1 MTKKLRDNLTA
12 YAFLAPFLV
21 IFLTFLFYP
30 IFYSLYLSFHRVTD
44 LYDVFG
50 QMKFV
55 GLDNFVRLMH
65 DGQFWWSLLMTLYY
79 GVLVIPLGII
89 VSLILALLL
98 NNRLPF
104 RSLFRSAY
112 FMPYVLDMFVVGLV
126 WVLIYSPHF
135 GVLNRLFMLFGIDAF
150 LEKGFLGNPLTAMP
164 AVALANV
171 LKGSGFGMV
180 LYLAAMGSI
189 SPSLYEAASIDGA
202 GGWQRFRAITFP
214 LLKPVTLFMIIIG
227 VIAALNAF
235 AEIYAMT
242 EGGPNV
248 EVGGRALGAT
258 WVTGYY
264 LFRTFY
270 VSLKLG
276 YAAAI
281 SYVLL
286 ILTLIIS
293 LVNMRLFRTERI

>member
-1 MTKKLRDNLTA
+1 MTKRVRDNLVA

-21 IFLTFLFYP
+21 VFLIFLFYP

-50 QMKFV
+50 KMKLV
-55 GLDNFVRLMH
+55 GFDNFAQLIH

-79 GVLVIPLGII
+79 AALVIPLGII
-89 VSLILALLL
+89 VALALALLL

-112 FMPYVLDMFVVGLV
+112 FMPYVLDMFVVGIV

-135 GVLNRLFMLFGIDAF
+135 GVLNKFLQLFGIDAF
-150 LEKGFLGNPLTAMP
+150 LEKGFLGHPLSAMP

-171 LKGSGFGMV
+171 LKSSGFGMV
-180 LYLAAMGSI
+180 LYLAAMGNI
-189 SPSLYEAASIDGA
+189 SPSLYEAAAMDGA
-202 GGWQRFRAITFP
+202 NGWQRFRAITFP
-214 LLKPVTLFMIIIG
+214 LLKPVTLFMVIIG

-248 EVGGRALGAT
+248 EIGGRALGAT

-293 LVNMRLFRTERI
+293 VVNMRLFRTERV

>member
-1 MTKKLRDNLTA
+1 MTKRLRDNLVA

-30 IFYSLYLSFHRVTD
+30 IFYSLYLSFHRVSD

-50 QMKFV
+50 AMKFV
-55 GLDNFVRLMH
+55 RLDNFTQLIH

-79 GVLVIPLGII
+79 AALVIPFGII
-89 VSLILALLL
+89 LSLCLALLL

-112 FMPYVLDMFVVGLV
+112 FMPYVLDMFVVGVV

-135 GVLNRLFMLFGIDAF
+135 GVLNRLFMLFDIETF
-150 LEKGFLGNPLTAMP
+150 LEKGFLGNPWSAMP
-164 AVALANV
+164 AVAFANV
-171 LKGSGFGMV
+171 LKSSGFGMV
-180 LYLAAMGSI
+180 LYLAAIANI
-189 SPSLYEAASIDGA
+189 SPSLYEAAAIDGA
-202 GGWQRFRAITFP
+202 GGWHRFRAITYP
-214 LLKPVTLFMIIIG
+214 LLKPVTLFLVIIG
-227 VIAALNAF
+227 IITALNAF

-248 EVGGRALGAT
+248 EIGGRALGAT

-286 ILTLIIS
+286 LLTLIIS
-293 LVNMRLFRTERI
+293 VINMRLFRTEST

>member
-79 GVLVIPLGII
+79 GALVIPLGII

-189 SPSLYEAASIDGA
+189 SPALYEAASIDGA

-248 EVGGRALGAT
+248 EGGGRALGAT

>member
-1 MTKKLRDNLTA
+1 MTKRVRDNMVA
-12 YAFLAPFLV
+12 YSFLAPFLAV
-21 IFLTFLFYP
+21 FLTFLFYP
-30 IFYSLYLSFHRVTD
+30 IFYSLYLSFHRVSD

-50 QMKFV
+50 AMRFV
-55 GLDNFVRLMH
+55 GLANFGQLLH

-79 GVLVIPLGII
+79 AALVIPLGII
-89 VSLILALLL
+89 MSLALALLL

-104 RSLFRSAY
+104 RSLFRSAF
-112 FMPYVLDMFVVGLV
+112 FMPYVLDMFVVGIV

-135 GVLNRLFMLFGIDAF
+135 GVLNRLFTLFDIDLF
-150 LEKGFLGNPLTAMP
+150 LESGFLGNPYSAMP
-164 AVALANV
+164 AVAVANV

-180 LYLAAMGSI
+180 LYLAALSNI
-189 SPSLYEAASIDGA
+189 SPSLYEAAAIDGA
-202 GGWQRFRAITFP
+202 SGWQQLRAITFP
-214 LLKPVTLFMIIIG
+214 LLKPVTLFMVIIG
-227 VIAALNAF
+227 IIAALNAF

-286 ILTLIIS
+286 ALTLIIS
-293 LVNMRLFRTERI
+293 IVNMRLFRTERA

>member
-1 MTKKLRDNLTA
+1 MTKRLRDNLTA
-12 YAFLAPFLV
+12 YTFLAPFLI
-21 IFLTFLFYP
+21 IFLTFLVYP
-30 IFYSLYLSFHRVTD
+30 IFYSLYLSFHRVVD

-50 QMKFV
+50 NMKFV
-55 GLDNFVRLMH
+55 GLDNFGNLIH
-65 DGQFWWSLLMTLYY
+65 DGQFWWSLLMTFYY
-79 GVLVIPLGII
+79 AALVIPFGII
-89 VSLILALLL
+89 LSLFLALLL

-112 FMPYVLDMFVVGLV
+112 FMPYVLDMFVVGIV

-135 GVLNRLFMLFGIDAF
+135 GVLNRLFSLFGIDTF
-150 LEKGFLGNPLTAMP
+150 LEKGFLGNPWSAMP

-171 LKGSGFGMV
+171 LKASGFGMI
-180 LYLAAMGSI
+180 LYLAAIANI
-189 SPSLYEAASIDGA
+189 SPSLYEAAAIDGA
-202 GGWQRFRAITFP
+202 NGWQRFRAITYP
-214 LLKPVTLFMIIIG
+214 LLKPITLFLVIIG
-227 VIAALNAF
+227 VIGSLNAF

-293 LVNMRLFRTERI
+293 VVNMRLFRTERA

>member
-1 MTKKLRDNLTA
+1 MTIKLRENLVA

-21 IFLTFLFYP
+21 IFLAFLFYP

-50 QMKFV
+50 TMKFV
-55 GLDNFVRLMH
+55 GLDNFGRMLD

-79 GVLVIPLGII
+79 AALVIPLGII
-89 VSLILALLL
+89 TSLSLALLL

-135 GVLNRLFMLFGIDAF
+135 GVLNRLFTLFGIDAF
-150 LEKGFLGNPLTAMP
+150 LESGFLGNPYSAMP

-180 LYLAAMGSI
+180 LYLAALSNI
-189 SPSLYEAASIDGA
+189 SPSLYEAAAIDGA

-214 LLKPVTLFMIIIG
+214 LLKPITLFLIVIG
-227 VIAALNAF
+227 VITALNAF

-248 EVGGRALGAT
+248 EVAGRALGAT

-270 VSLKLG
+270 VGLKLG

-293 LVNMRLFRTERI
+293 VINMRLFRTEER

>member
-65 DGQFWWSLLMTLYY
+65 DGQFWWSLLMTIYY
-79 GVLVIPLGII
+79 GALVIPLGII

-135 GVLNRLFMLFGIDAF
+135 GVLNRLFMLFGIDTF
-150 LEKGFLGNPLTAMP
+150 LEKGFLGNPLSAMP

-189 SPSLYEAASIDGA
+189 SPSLTSV
-202 GGWQRFRAITFP
+202 
-214 LLKPVTLFMIIIG
+214 LVTVKG
-227 VIAALNAF
+227 
-235 AEIYAMT
+235 
-242 EGGPNV
+242 
-248 EVGGRALGAT
+248 
-258 WVTGYY
+258 
-264 LFRTFY
+264 
-270 VSLKLG
+270 
-276 YAAAI
+276 
-281 SYVLL
+281 
-286 ILTLIIS
+286 
-293 LVNMRLFRTERI
+293 

>member
-293 LVNMRLFRTERI
+293 LINMRLFRTERI

>member
-1 MTKKLRDNLTA
+1 MTIKLRDNLVA
-12 YAFLAPFLV
+12 YSFLAPFLV

-30 IFYSLYLSFHRVTD
+30 IFYSLYLSFHKVT
-44 LYDVFG
+44 YHYNVFG
-50 QMKFV
+50 AMKFV
-55 GLDNFVRLMH
+55 GLDNFAKLIH

-79 GVLVIPLGII
+79 AALVIPFGII
-89 VSLILALLL
+89 LSLFLALLL

-135 GVLNRLFMLFGIDAF
+135 GVLNRLFLLFGIDIF
-150 LEKGFLGNPLTAMP
+150 LEKGFLGNPWSAMP
-164 AVALANV
+164 AVAFANV

-180 LYLAAMGSI
+180 LYLAAMANI
-189 SPSLYEAASIDGA
+189 SPSLYEAAAIDGA
-202 GGWQRFRAITFP
+202 GGWQRFRAITYP
-214 LLKPVTLFMIIIG
+214 LLKPVTLFLVIIG
-227 VIAALNAF
+227 IITALNAF

-248 EVGGRALGAT
+248 EIGGRALGAT

-270 VSLKLG
+270 ISLKLG

-286 ILTLIIS
+286 VLTLIIS
-293 LVNMRLFRTERI
+293 IVNMRLFRTERA

>member
-1 MTKKLRDNLTA
+1 M
-12 YAFLAPFLV
+12 
-21 IFLTFLFYP
+21 
-30 IFYSLYLSFHRVTD
+30 
-44 LYDVFG
+44 
-50 QMKFV
+50 
-55 GLDNFVRLMH
+55 
-65 DGQFWWSLLMTLYY
+65 
-79 GVLVIPLGII
+79 
-89 VSLILALLL
+89 
-98 NNRLPF
+98 
-104 RSLFRSAY
+104 
-112 FMPYVLDMFVVGLV
+112 
-126 WVLIYSPHF
+126 
-135 GVLNRLFMLFGIDAF
+135 
-150 LEKGFLGNPLTAMP
+150 GN
-164 AVALANV
+164 
-171 LKGSGFGMV
+171 
-180 LYLAAMGSI
+180 I
-189 SPSLYEAASIDGA
+189 SPSLHEAAAMDGA
-202 GGWQRFRAITFP
+202 NGWQRFRAITFP

-248 EVGGRALGAT
+248 EIGGRALGAT

-293 LVNMRLFRTERI
+293 VVNMRLFRTERI

>member
-1 MTKKLRDNLTA
+1 MTKRVRDNLVA

-21 IFLTFLFYP
+21 VFLTFLFYP

-50 QMKFV
+50 KMKLV
-55 GLDNFVRLMH
+55 GFDNFAQLVH

-79 GVLVIPLGII
+79 AALVIPLGII
-89 VSLILALLL
+89 VSLSLALLL

-112 FMPYVLDMFVVGLV
+112 FMPYVLDMFVVGVV

-135 GVLNRLFMLFGIDAF
+135 GVLNRFLQLFGIDTF
-150 LEKGFLGNPLTAMP
+150 LEKGFLGNPLSAMP
-164 AVALANV
+164 AVAMANV
-171 LKGSGFGMV
+171 LKSSGFGMV
-180 LYLAAMGSI
+180 LYLAAMGNI
-189 SPSLYEAASIDGA
+189 SPSLHEAAAMDGA
-202 GGWQRFRAITFP
+202 NSWQRFRAITFP

-248 EVGGRALGAT
+248 EIGGRALGAT

-286 ILTLIIS
+286 ILTLFIS
-293 LVNMRLFRTERI
+293 AVNMRLFRTERA

>member
-65 DGQFWWSLLMTLYY
+65 DGQFWWSLLMTIYY
-79 GVLVIPLGII
+79 GALVIPLGII

-135 GVLNRLFMLFGIDAF
+135 GVLNRLFMLFGIDTF
-150 LEKGFLGNPLTAMP
+150 LEKGFLGNPLSAMP

-281 SYVLL
+281 SCVLL

-293 LVNMRLFRTERI
+293 LVNMRLFRTEKI

>member
-1 MTKKLRDNLTA
+1 
-12 YAFLAPFLV
+12 
-21 IFLTFLFYP
+21 
-30 IFYSLYLSFHRVTD
+30 
-44 LYDVFG
+44 
-50 QMKFV
+50 
-55 GLDNFVRLMH
+55 
-65 DGQFWWSLLMTLYY
+65 
-79 GVLVIPLGII
+79 
-89 VSLILALLL
+89 
-98 NNRLPF
+98 
-104 RSLFRSAY
+104 
-112 FMPYVLDMFVVGLV
+112 
-126 WVLIYSPHF
+126 
-135 GVLNRLFMLFGIDAF
+135 MLFGIDAF

-293 LVNMRLFRTERI
+293 LINMRLFRTERI

>member
-79 GVLVIPLGII
+79 GALVIPLGII

-135 GVLNRLFMLFGIDAF
+135 GVLNRLFMLFGIDTF
-150 LEKGFLGNPLTAMP
+150 LEKGFLGNPLSAMP

-227 VIAALNAF
+227 IIAALNAF

>member
-1 MTKKLRDNLTA
+1 MTKKVRDNLVA

-21 IFLTFLFYP
+21 VFLTFLFYP

-50 QMKFV
+50 KMKFV
-55 GLDNFVRLMH
+55 GLNNFVQLIH
-65 DGQFWWSLLMTLYY
+65 DGQLWWSLLMTLYY
-79 GVLVIPLGII
+79 AALVIPLGIVI
-89 VSLILALLL
+89 SLALALLL

-112 FMPYVLDMFVVGLV
+112 FMPYVLDMFVVGVV

-135 GVLNRLFMLFGIDAF
+135 GVLNRLLLLFDIDLF
-150 LEKGFLGNPLTAMP
+150 LEKGFLGHPLSAMP
-164 AVALANV
+164 AVAVANV
-171 LKGSGFGMV
+171 LKSSGFGMV
-180 LYLAAMGSI
+180 LYLAAMANI
-189 SPSLYEAASIDGA
+189 SPSLYEAAAMDGA
-202 GGWQRFRAITFP
+202 NGWQRFRAITFP
-214 LLKPVTLFMIIIG
+214 LLKPITLFIVIIG
-227 VIAALNAF
+227 IIAALNAF

-248 EVGGRALGAT
+248 EVRGRALGAT

-293 LVNMRLFRTERI
+293 VVNMRLFRTEKA